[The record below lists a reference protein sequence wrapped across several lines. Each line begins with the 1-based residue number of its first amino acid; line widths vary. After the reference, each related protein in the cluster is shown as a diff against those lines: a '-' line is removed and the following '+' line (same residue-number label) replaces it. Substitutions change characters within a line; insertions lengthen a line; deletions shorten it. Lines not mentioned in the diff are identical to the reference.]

1 MNELLSNLTNVGWWG
16 SVVVVGILVN
26 FLSQFLYPRL
36 AVLPVKG
43 LGLIRSRSAKRRA
56 RFEERVAALKANP
69 QRLPI
74 VIATEHRLYFV
85 ASLVMGCAIFILL
98 VLAVLPA
105 LRSTLPLWLQTCF
118 FFMSSLLFVG
128 GTQIADKGFE
138 TGRVVGDATR
148 DW

>member
-1 MNELLSNLTNVGWWG
+1 MNELLGNLTNVGWWG

-36 AVLPVKG
+36 AALPVKG
-43 LGLIRSRSAKRRA
+43 LSLIRRRTAKRRA
-56 RFEERVAALKANP
+56 RFEEQVAALKARP

-74 VIATEHRLYFV
+74 IIAAEHRLYFL
-85 ASLVMGCAIFILL
+85 ASLIMGCAIFLL
-98 VLAVLPA
+98 LILAVLPA

-128 GTQIADKGFE
+128 GTQIADRGFE
-138 TGRVVGDATR
+138 LGQVVVGATK

>member
-1 MNELLSNLTNVGWWG
+1 MDALLSNLTSVGWWG

-36 AVLPVKG
+36 AALPIRG
-43 LGLIRSRSAKRRA
+43 LSLIRRRTAKRRA
-56 RFEERVAALKANP
+56 RFEEQVAALTANP

-74 VIATEHRLYFV
+74 VIAAEHRFYFL
-85 ASLVMGCAIFILL
+85 ASLVMGCAIFLLL

-105 LRSTLPLWLQTCF
+105 LGSTLSLWLQSSF
-118 FFMSSLLFVG
+118 FFVSSLLFVA

-138 TGRVVGDATR
+138 LGQVIAKVAR